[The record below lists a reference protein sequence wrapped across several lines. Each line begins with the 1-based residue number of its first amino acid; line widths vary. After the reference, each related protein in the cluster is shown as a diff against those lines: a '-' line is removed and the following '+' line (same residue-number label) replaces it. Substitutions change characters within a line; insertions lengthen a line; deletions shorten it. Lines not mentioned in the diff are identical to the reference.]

1 MRIRMG
7 VRVRRWM
14 LVAVLAAFAAGAA
27 VRAAEDDEDGEDA
40 PAPSVSIA
48 PVRGSTQLPHPP
60 DRKWKLGERACTDDG
75 RCGRVRMVT
84 RDYAVIDIERPKAKS
99 TPKKK
104 KRRDDGAASQREERE
119 LPPPKPL
126 EPEPPSSF
134 SNVPADW
141 PDAPAPLPEPIPS
154 SPAVTVPK
162 RRKPRPPLSR
172 AEVLREARRRWA
184 ASRWWRHFQLNM
196 SAVLRSSAK
205 QFTPQVSWSP
215 TLALEEAFR
224 LRGHLGLTALRT
236 EIFGTFLVAEPGF
249 FASFGGG
256 PFRIEPGV
264 GMQIWSGNGV
274 FPLIQMNFAVTFDG
288 SGDAPKFLENFFV
301 APAVVFSTTVPTYFV
316 KAGFGL
322 TL

>member
-1 MRIRMG
+1 
-7 VRVRRWM
+7 M
-14 LVAVLAAFAAGAA
+14 LVAALAAFAAGAA

-75 RCGRVRMVT
+75 RCGTVRMVT
-84 RDYAVIDIERPKAKS
+84 RDYAVVDIERAKAKS
-99 TPKKK
+99 APKKK
-104 KRRDDGAASQREERE
+104 KRRDEGAASEPEERE

-134 SNVPADW
+134 SNVPADQT
-141 PDAPAPLPEPIPS
+141 DAPALLPEPIPS
-154 SPAVTVPK
+154 SPAVTVPA
-162 RRKPRPPLSR
+162 RRKPRPSLSR
-172 AEVLREARRRWA
+172 AEALREARRRRE
-184 ASRWWRHFQLNM
+184 ASRWWRHFQLNV
-196 SAVLRSSAK
+196 AGAFRSSAK
-205 QFTPQVSWSP
+205 QFAPQVSWSP
-215 TLALEEAFR
+215 TFAFEDSFR

-236 EIFGTFLVAEPGF
+236 EVFGTFLVAEPGF
-249 FASFGGG
+249 FASFGSG
-256 PFRIEPGV
+256 PFHIEPGV

-274 FPLIQMNFAVTFDG
+274 FPLLQMNFAVSFEG
-288 SGDAPKFLENFFV
+288 SGDAPKFLVYFFV